1 MSHPE
6 HNHTH
11 PAPHEP
17 AKVAVVHQAL
27 RGEDIGG
34 VAQLFKALAD
44 ENRAKIAYALTQTEE
59 MCVCDLAYIIDASVA
74 TTSHHLRTLLKQAIL
89 KNRKDGKMAY
99 YSLDDD
105 HIRELIL
112 IALTHKNEVK
122 P

>member
-1 MSHPE
+1 MTHPDHH
-6 HNHTH
+6 HNS

-17 AKVAVVHQAL
+17 EKVALVHHAL
-27 RGEDIGG
+27 SGENLGG

-74 TTSHHLRTLLKQAIL
+74 TTSHHLRTLHKQAIL